1 MGMKRYRRFTKD
13 FKKKA
18 VDLAN
23 ELGST
28 AEASRKLGVP
38 NPTLHK
44 WVAAAR
50 EETEGTAEP
59 FQAPS
64 ETPDEE
70 LKRLRKEVTDLKKAN
85 QILKAAAA
93 FFSQDHLK

>member
-1 MGMKRYRRFTKD
+1 MGTKRYRRFTKD

-18 VDLAN
+18 VDLA
-23 ELGST
+23 EQLEST
-28 AEASRKLGVP
+28 AEAARKLGIP

-44 WVAAAR
+44 WVTIKR
-50 EETEGTAEP
+50 EQEEGLKESYIE
-59 FQAPS
+59 PS
-64 ETPDEE
+64 ETPGDE
-70 LKRLRKEVTDLKKAN
+70 LKRLRKENVDLKKAN

>member
-44 WVAAAR
+44 WVAASRGEAD
-50 EETEGTAEP
+50 GSAEP
-59 FQAPS
+59 YVAPS
-64 ETPDEE
+64 ETPEQE
-70 LKRLRKEVTDLKKAN
+70 LARLRKEVTDLKKAN
-85 QILKAAAA
+85 KILKAAAA
-93 FFSQDHLK
+93 FFSQDHLE